1 MKVLQSRMDEF
12 RNFIAKY
19 PLIKEDVLNGKKT
32 WQQIYENWVLLGEQ
46 DEIWNTYRTNTEVKN
61 NSSNTF
67 NNMFKSDN
75 MKQVWNYVK
84 KINPDNVSKTLGTV
98 QKVLQITQSFGSKPG
113 SGLYNA
119 NYNSWWE

>member
-1 MKVLQSRMDEF
+1 MQSRKDEF
-12 RNFIAKY
+12 RIFIAKN
-19 PLIKEDVLNGKKT
+19 PLIKENVLNGKKT
-32 WQQIYENWVLLGEQ
+32 WQQIYENWVLLGEN
-46 DEIWNTYRTNTEVKN
+46 DPIWNTYRTNVNQENTTSNININ
-61 NSSNTF
+61 NL
-67 NNMFKSDN
+67 FKSEN

>member
-1 MKVLQSRMDEF
+1 MQSRMDEF
-12 RNFIAKY
+12 RIFIAKN

-32 WQQIYENWVLLGEQ
+32 WQQIYENWVLLGEN
-46 DEIWNTYRTNTEVKN
+46 DPIWNTYRTNVNPENTTSNLNIN
-61 NSSNTF
+61 NL
-67 NNMFKSDN
+67 FKSEN

>member
-1 MKVLQSRMDEF
+1 MQSRMDEF
-12 RNFIAKY
+12 RIFIAKN

-32 WQQIYENWVLLGEQ
+32 WQQIYENWVLLGEN
-46 DEIWNTYRTNTEVKN
+46 DPIWNTYRTNVNQENTTSNININ
-61 NSSNTF
+61 NL
-67 NNMFKSDN
+67 FKSEN